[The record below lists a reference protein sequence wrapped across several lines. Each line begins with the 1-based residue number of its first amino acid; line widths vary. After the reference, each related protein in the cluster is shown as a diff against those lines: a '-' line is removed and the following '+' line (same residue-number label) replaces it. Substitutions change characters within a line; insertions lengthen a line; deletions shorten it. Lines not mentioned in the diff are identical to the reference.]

1 MDFMRELNTEIN
13 NMKTLTENGA
23 IAYASSG
30 KNLLDF
36 NFRITDLRTST
47 EEQIAKDFAK
57 VFFEDR

>member
-23 IAYASSG
+23 IAYVTSG
-30 KNLLDF
+30 KRLLDF

-47 EEQIAKDFAK
+47 
-57 VFFEDR
+57 